1 MSSGYCAAC
10 LVDSRSRRK
19 ISAKAVSHNIKL
31 RNVDI
36 TPPQMPVAK
45 TRTHATYL
53 GIYEVVRKIP
63 RGKVATYGQIAALAG
78 MPRHARQAGY
88 ALAATPESVKI
99 PWHRVINAQGR
110 ISLRLRHWDS
120 GSDDLQR
127 ILLEAEGVGFDS
139 NGKVNLKL
147 FQWQPGSRSDL

>member
-1 MSSGYCAAC
+1 MQTTKPSIESTY
-10 LVDSRSRRK
+10 RR
-19 ISAKAVSHNIKL
+19 IYAVVK
-31 RNVDI
+31 
-36 TPPQMPVAK
+36 
-45 TRTHATYL
+45 
-53 GIYEVVRKIP
+53 KIP

-88 ALAATPESVKI
+88 ALAGTPENVKI

-127 ILLEAEGVGFDS
+127 ILLEAEGVTF
-139 NGKVNLKL
+139 NAAGKVDLDK
-147 FQWQPGSRSDL
+147 FQWKPTPPRSWICQTVERQQ